1 MVVFVGTVVFPIKC
15 NLSTEGFR
23 VLIELITSNDFTDAT
38 ICLPFPFDAKKKR
51 DKCTV
56 DLTYYTSELKCI

>member
-38 ICLPFPFDAKKKR
+38 ICLPFPFDAKKR
-51 DKCTV
+51 EINV
-56 DLTYYTSELKCI
+56 R